1 MEQMV
6 VNLNKHKKSKK
17 FTHKITMGWTMMI
30 IKHSTVYMGFDNLCS
45 NKSSHLYY
53 SEKSVFQSYS
63 SKILNTKYIDAMEQV
78 SPHLSRVKARFTPN
92 WTSAIPLQHP
102 RVKIR
107 LVTHYSASL
116 GTSMRLKVE
125 CTEVIHF
132 KNPTLWWDSSLII
145 KRNTFHMLCVQ

>member
-6 VNLNKHKKSKK
+6 VNLNKHKKSKNL
-17 FTHKITMGWTMMI
+17 THKITMSWTIMI
-30 IKHSTVYMGFDNLCS
+30 SKHSTAYMDFDSLCS

-53 SEKSVFQSYS
+53 SEESVFQSYN
-63 SKILNTKYIDAMEQV
+63 SKILNKKHIDAMEQV
-78 SPHLSRVKARFTPN
+78 SPHLSRVKAHFTPN
-92 WTSAIPLQHP
+92 WTSLIPLKHP

-116 GTSMRLKVE
+116 GTSVRLKVE
-125 CTEVIHF
+125 RTEVIHF

-145 KRNTFHMLCVQ
+145 HMLCVQ